1 MEPDFKKHN
10 QEVKQVWDTYYAG
23 KPYRIPM
30 VIGINPRY
38 MLLDSRLNPQGI
50 TFQQYFED
58 PETMFRIQLEFRDF
72 VRHHVFADH
81 EMGIPENGWE
91 IYVDFQN
98 NYESAWF
105 GCPIVYKEDNCPV
118 CPAILDNQHK
128 HMLFEKGMPDPFSGI
143 MGTVR

>member
-1 MEPDFKKHN
+1 M
-10 QEVKQVWDTYYAG
+10 
-23 KPYRIPM
+23 
-30 VIGINPRY
+30 
-38 MLLDSRLNPQGI
+38 
-50 TFQQYFED
+50 
-58 PETMFRIQLEFRDF
+58 
-72 VRHHVFADH
+72 RHHVFADH

-118 CPAILDNQHK
+118 CPAILDDQHK

-143 MGTVR
+143 MGTVREYTELFNEKRQKGPLWRRHLRTSCVQTVRLP